1 MMAIKITTT
10 KDYGVSGVKVLV
22 YSAAGVGK
30 TVLSSTAPNPLIISA
45 ESGLLSLQDHDIP
58 VIEVKSVEDVN
69 DVYEWVTSSKEAGQY
84 ETLCLDS
91 VTEIAEVL
99 LSEFKAETKDA
110 RQAYGQLADEMSK
123 TIRSFRDLKGKNV
136 YFTAKMVR
144 AANEDGITVYYP
156 MMPGKTMTNGLS
168 FFFDEVFALRIGKLG
183 DGTTYRYL
191 QTQPDLQY
199 DAKDRSG
206 RLKMVEEPDL
216 TKVFNKIRMKKEN
229 DNG

>member
-1 MMAIKITTT
+1 
-10 KDYGVSGVKVLV
+10 
-22 YSAAGVGK
+22 
-30 TVLSSTAPNPLIISA
+30 
-45 ESGLLSLQDHDIP
+45 
-58 VIEVKSVEDVN
+58 
-69 DVYEWVTSSKEAGQY
+69 
-84 ETLCLDS
+84 
-91 VTEIAEVL
+91 
-99 LSEFKAETKDA
+99 
-110 RQAYGQLADEMSK
+110 
-123 TIRSFRDLKGKNV
+123 
-136 YFTAKMVR
+136 
-144 AANEDGITVYYP
+144 
-156 MMPGKTMTNGLS
+156 MPGKTMTNGLS